1 MNHHADSKLSLKT
14 SFFNRSERGEETRT
28 TPGKRRSSLKQS
40 QSPSSL
46 YSVVKPPSSTSPSNH
61 QAPGV
66 LPLFP
71 IDSEEFPLLIEN
83 VPDMYKVPGQNV
95 YFVPYGSSPM
105 GTHPVWTSPSS
116 SPTYQ
121 PFPESQYYPG
131 QQPQYF
137 EAMDS
142 SSHRLY
148 VVPGAGYEHDSDE
161 EEVRLRAYAS
171 DGDRRSR
178 KVSRGFYGAHE
189 AGGPAA
195 YYAES
200 SRMKAENR
208 VSMRPPP
215 SVSPANSAATDE
227 SGRSSSY
234 SSSGSSAGRSV
245 RWHDDLVAPT
255 PPPSRPRPKGWFN
268 RRGDQLWCNDGRYKA
283 AIDEYPPHLRDY
295 PDVGEGWMN
304 EHGVRISMTHRRV
317 PDHPSRIKGVLKNNS
332 SPLTFQ

>member
-1 MNHHADSKLSLKT
+1 
-14 SFFNRSERGEETRT
+14 
-28 TPGKRRSSLKQS
+28 
-40 QSPSSL
+40 
-46 YSVVKPPSSTSPSNH
+46 
-61 QAPGV
+61 APGV

-121 PFPESQYYPG
+121 PFPESHYYPG

-148 VVPGAGYEHDSDE
+148 VVPGAGYEHDSED

-178 KVSRGFYGAHE
+178 KVSRGFYGAQE

-200 SRMKAENR
+200 SRIKAENR

-234 SSSGSSAGRSV
+234 SSSGSSAASFLTNSCSKDGSTEEETNYGVTMADTRRLLRSIPLIYV
-245 RWHDDLVAPT
+245 TTLMLEMYSKRRAPT
-255 PPPSRPRPKGWFN
+255 SAWALCITLHKGQSFGLITPLKLVTIWF
-268 RRGDQLWCNDGRYKA
+268 R
-283 AIDEYPPHLRDY
+283 
-295 PDVGEGWMN
+295 
-304 EHGVRISMTHRRV
+304 
-317 PDHPSRIKGVLKNNS
+317 
-332 SPLTFQ
+332 

>member
-14 SFFNRSERGEETRT
+14 SFFTRSERGEETRII
-28 TPGKRRSSLKQS
+28 PGKRRPSFNKS

-46 YSVVKPPSSTSPSNH
+46 YSVVKPPSSASPSTP

-121 PFPESQYYPG
+121 PFPDSHYYPG

-148 VVPGAGYEHDSDE
+148 VVPGGGLEHDSDE

-178 KVSRGFYGAHE
+178 KVSRSFYGATDG
-189 AGGPAA
+189 AVPTA
-195 YYAES
+195 YFTEPGRIKS
-200 SRMKAENR
+200 ENR
-208 VSMRPPP
+208 VSMRPPS
-215 SVSPANSAATDE
+215 SVSPSNTDE

-245 RWHDDLVAPT
+245 RWHNDLVAPT
-255 PPPSRPRPKGWFN
+255 PPPSRPRPKG
-268 RRGDQLWCNDGRYKA
+268 
-283 AIDEYPPHLRDY
+283 
-295 PDVGEGWMN
+295 
-304 EHGVRISMTHRRV
+304 
-317 PDHPSRIKGVLKNNS
+317 
-332 SPLTFQ
+332 